1 MNSNCIQT
9 LKKMAAALLLALV
22 LLTSTQLP
30 ARADDMAAENIIL
43 TVGAGD
49 MLVDG
54 ATVSV
59 ADGVP
64 VLNGGRVYVP
74 LRAVAEGFGAEV
86 NYDAATG
93 DVTIEEGDTEVI
105 MNTLASIYSVNGN
118 LKWMDMAPY
127 VNADGRTMVPV
138 RFVSD
143 GLGYAVDTGKD
154 ENGNTTVAI
163 SRAAA

>member
-1 MNSNCIQT
+1 MNSNCIQN

-64 VLNGGRVYVP
+64 VLNGGRVYAP
-74 LRAVAEGFGAEV
+74 LPKA
-86 NYDAATG
+86 
-93 DVTIEEGDTEVI
+93 
-105 MNTLASIYSVNGN
+105 LAQ
-118 LKWMDMAPY
+118 
-127 VNADGRTMVPV
+127 R
-138 RFVSD
+138 
-143 GLGYAVDTGKD
+143 
-154 ENGNTTVAI
+154 
-163 SRAAA
+163 

>member
-154 ENGNTTVAI
+154 ENGNTAVTI

>member
-49 MLVDG
+49 MLMDG

-118 LKWMDMAPY
+118 LKWMDMP
-127 VNADGRTMVPV
+127 
-138 RFVSD
+138 
-143 GLGYAVDTGKD
+143 
-154 ENGNTTVAI
+154 TVAPWCQCA
-163 SRAAA
+163 SFLTGSATPSTPARTKMVTPQ

>member
-74 LRAVAEGFGAEV
+74 LRAVAEGFG
-86 NYDAATG
+86 
-93 DVTIEEGDTEVI
+93 IEEGDTEVI

-154 ENGNTTVAI
+154 ENGNTTVTI